1 MQLWR
6 QAGSRSAVARCTGW
20 GKNYTVLARCLVET
34 SHADI
39 FFCLAGHALVAKSA
53 HRKMHWAPG
62 SRYLQ
67 RLMPLGLSASI
78 CKCTY
83 RWRRRLLD
91 MYLTAT
97 ASCATQFN
105 IKTTYIYIYIYI
117 YIYPIAFG
125 RPATVPKCAYNRR
138 CRSPESVLGFVGR
151 CSPDGFQRCG
161 GTVFPSWAVLCIQ
174 SQLQNAIKNKTERP
188 PILKTPRSF
197 LVYV

>member
-1 MQLWR
+1 MQSDSPPENDEMELYTDELDPTFVNSR
-6 QAGSRSAVARCTGW
+6 REAGI
-20 GKNYTVLARCLVET
+20 
-34 SHADI
+34 I
-39 FFCLAGHALVAKSA
+39 FCAWLVALC
-53 HRKMHWAPG
+53 WCVPFC
-62 SRYLQ
+62 YFPDIQTL
-67 RLMPLGLSASI
+67 
-78 CKCTY
+78 
-83 RWRRRLLD
+83 
-91 MYLTAT
+91 
-97 ASCATQFN
+97 
-105 IKTTYIYIYIYI
+105 KTKQVVLIVTKQACLPNSSNF
-117 YIYPIAFG
+117 YPIAFG